1 MAVSPSIILCDQ
13 RPDIVRAWMS
23 AFAAF
28 PEVDVREGDLLDVES
43 DAYVSPANSYGI
55 MDGGIDYI
63 LRERFI
69 NIEERVQTAISDIGL
84 SLPVGLAVV
93 VETHDLD
100 VPYLIC
106 APTMV
111 TPSYVGSSRNAFLAM
126 SALLSAVDEF
136 NEETGDVISSIGI
149 PGLCTGI
156 GAMDPMDSA
165 VQMAQAYA
173 DWSERRTDA

>member
-1 MAVSPSIILCDQ
+1 
-13 RPDIVRAWMS
+13 
-23 AFAAF
+23 
-28 PEVDVREGDLLDVES
+28 
-43 DAYVSPANSYGI
+43 
-55 MDGGIDYI
+55 
-63 LRERFI
+63 
-69 NIEERVQTAISDIGL
+69 
-84 SLPVGLAVV
+84 
-93 VETHDLD
+93 
-100 VPYLIC
+100 
-106 APTMV
+106 MV